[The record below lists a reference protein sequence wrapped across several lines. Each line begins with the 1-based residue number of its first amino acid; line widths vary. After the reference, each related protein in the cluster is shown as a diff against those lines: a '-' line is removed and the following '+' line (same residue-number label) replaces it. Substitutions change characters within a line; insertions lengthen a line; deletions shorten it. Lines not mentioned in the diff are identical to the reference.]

1 MIGASQRPLTR
12 AGVAAWS
19 IVGIAVLTSIVV
31 SVLAAISELVLPLV
45 FAVMIGAT
53 AYPLAR
59 RLHRRMSPALAAL
72 VVVSGMGVVVAAVA
86 VLTIEAVAS
95 QTGTLSAQVDTALAE
110 LATSGVGLDDSQL
123 QQVREA
129 VASLS
134 ALITRGVLTLVIGGI
149 GALIGFVAAAILGT
163 LIMYYVLKDGPEL
176 RRWFIRQ
183 FAEGH
188 RAEVSSFLSDA
199 VGSVRGYWSG
209 RTVLSAII
217 TSVIVVVSLVL
228 GLPLIITIA
237 VVNFLGGYVPYIGG
251 FIGGGLVVLLALADG
266 GVIEALIVLVIV
278 LACNLVLENV
288 IEPRVMSS
296 RLRIH
301 PLVVLL
307 ATTTGGVVGGI
318 VGLVLAVPVTVVSID
333 LFRRL
338 RAAGTLSTV
347 RARAAVVAAAEA
359 VRGPD

>member
-1 MIGASQRPLTR
+1 M
-12 AGVAAWS
+12 AAWS

>member
-1 MIGASQRPLTR
+1 MIGTSQRPLTR

-72 VVVSGMGVVVAAVA
+72 VVVSGMGLVVAAVA

-95 QTGTLSAQVDTALAE
+95 QTGTLSAQVDAALAD

-149 GALIGFVAAAILGT
+149 GAMIGFVAAAILGT

-188 RAEVSSFLSDA
+188 RVEVSSFLSDA

-347 RARAAVVAAAEA
+347 RARAAVVAAET

>member
-1 MIGASQRPLTR
+1 MIGTSQRPLTR

-31 SVLAAISELVLPLV
+31 GVLAAISELVLPLV

-59 RLHRRMSPALAAL
+59 RLRRRMSPALAAL

-95 QTGTLSAQVDTALAE
+95 QTGTLSAQVDAALAD

-123 QQVREA
+123 RQVREA

-183 FAEGH
+183 FPEGH
-188 RAEVSSFLSDA
+188 RGEVSSFLSDA

-347 RARAAVVAAAEA
+347 RARAAVVAAET